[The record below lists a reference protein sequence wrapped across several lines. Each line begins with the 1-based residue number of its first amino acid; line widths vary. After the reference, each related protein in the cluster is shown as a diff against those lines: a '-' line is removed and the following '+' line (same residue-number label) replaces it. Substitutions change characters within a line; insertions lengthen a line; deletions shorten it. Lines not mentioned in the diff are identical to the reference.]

1 MYADTDHL
9 NVTRSAPLVFA
20 AAAIVLL
27 FPETRLTE
35 EARSL
40 ASSSSPSITDDE
52 SDQQRMKGKWKIV
65 RCEFSGQ
72 NQDQPLGVEDTIAD
86 GKWHRP
92 KRKTAEYQFK
102 LDPTKDPKWIDL
114 TAARLGN
121 DTLKGIYLLEHDKL
135 TLCYA
140 YDPDSPRPTEFKTTS
155 GDRCYLYEFER
166 VKEE

>member
-1 MYADTDHL
+1 MSPGPL
-9 NVTRSAPLVFA
+9 RSSSPRWRF
-20 AAAIVLL
+20 VLL
-27 FPETRLTE
+27 FPETWLTV

-121 DTLKGIYLLEHDKL
+121 DTLKGIYLLERNKL

-140 YDPDSPRPTEFKTTS
+140 YDPDSTKAHGVQDHLRRS
-155 GDRCYLYEFER
+155 MLSLRI
-166 VKEE
+166 